1 MFGMLRKL
9 MGCVREYKK
18 VSILTPILMIGEVV
32 MECLIPFVVAEL
44 VNQIKAG
51 CEFSVIVKHGLV
63 LFAMACVCVRSISRH
78 RVPELKPRRSA
89 SSRRREIIIV
99 QTFPL

>member
-32 MECLIPFVVAEL
+32 MECLIPFVIAGL
-44 VNQIKAG
+44 VGQIEAG
-51 CEFSVIVKHGLV
+51 CEFSIIVKHGLV
-63 LFAMACVCVRSISRH
+63 LVAMAFVS
-78 RVPELKPRRSA
+78 LFLYA
-89 SSRRREIIIV
+89 YGN
-99 QTFPL
+99 